1 MKKLLIKVVCILAMV
16 VLLSMLSIGCNQ
28 KPIDSTPDEVIPT
41 LGVINITAT
50 EESRPVA
57 TEKPTIKATE
67 KPTEAQTEIS
77 SSTEETIFETST
89 ENSQE
94 PEYVPEVETEIETK
108 VEEEY
113 DEIFLTKE
121 EENTPVYTST
131 SSKIYSPSD
140 FLMMGVI
147 EWGDWTWTYY
157 SENILPGYG
166 LYLPG
171 RHTDEN
177 GYICDENEY
186 ICLASSSLS
195 WGTIVDTPFGKQ
207 GKVYDSGCAGYI
219 LDVYTSW

>member
-1 MKKLLIKVVCILAMV
+1 MV

-28 KPIDSTPDEVIPT
+28 KPIDSTPDEIIPT

-50 EESRPVA
+50 EESRPVV

-67 KPTEAQTEIS
+67 KPTEAPTEKSI
-77 SSTEETIFETST
+77 STEATISETVVENET
-89 ENSQE
+89 E
-94 PEYVPEVETEIETK
+94 PDYVPEVEVEVDIEITENYKVSQTETEAEK
-108 VEEEY
+108 
-113 DEIFLTKE
+113 I
-121 EENTPVYTST
+121 YTT
-131 SSKIYSPSD
+131 SSARIYSPSD

-147 EWGDWTWTYY
+147 DWGNWTWTYY

-171 RHTDEN
+171 RHTDED

-186 ICLASSSLS
+186 ICLASSSLP
-195 WGTIVDTPFGKQ
+195 WGTIVETPFGKQ